1 MKVNG
6 QVKHFLLES
15 DQGDLCTATS
25 INDYVSRQIKKR
37 SIGYRLDITFFLAQA
52 KLGYS
57 DNKRIN

>member
-25 INDYVSRQIKKR
+25 INDVSRQIKKS
-37 SIGYRLDITFFLAQA
+37 SIGYRLDITFCLAQA